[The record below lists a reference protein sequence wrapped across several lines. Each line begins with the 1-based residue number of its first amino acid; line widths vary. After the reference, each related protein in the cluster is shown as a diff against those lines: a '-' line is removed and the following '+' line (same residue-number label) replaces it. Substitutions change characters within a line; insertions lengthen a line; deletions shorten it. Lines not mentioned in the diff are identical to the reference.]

1 MYCSLFCFCLDVQRN
16 ACIKNPKKAD
26 VEYIDLTAVT
36 YSRSE
41 HYLTKQQKK
50 LLRQKIN
57 QRTKINI
64 TCLYLVGS
72 DSASGIL
79 FDDDVDVSEFL

>member
-41 HYLTKQQKK
+41 HYLTKQQKNYYGK
-50 LLRQKIN
+50 N
-57 QRTKINI
+57 QSKDENKHHMSVPGR
-64 TCLYLVGS
+64 
-72 DSASGIL
+72 
-79 FDDDVDVSEFL
+79 F